1 MLAIHRK
8 QETIAC
14 AAFGLDHA
22 FVAGSIQLLAEAADI
37 DVKIVELV
45 FQVISPNATEQMP
58 ARDQFPGMPDQYV
71 KHGRFS
77 RCKIQL
83 ATPKGNPMG
92 YDVHL
97 QVAVHE
103 QRTVWFSRY

>member
-1 MLAIHRK
+1 VLAIHRK

-14 AAFGLDHA
+14 AAFGLNHTFIA
-22 FVAGSIQLLAEAADI
+22 NSVQLLAETADI

-45 FQVISPNATEQMP
+45 FQVVSPNATEQMP
-58 ARDQFPGMPDQYV
+58 ARDQFSGMSDQDV

-77 RCKIQL
+77 RSKIHL
-83 ATPKGNPMG
+83 VPPKGNPMG

-97 QVAVHE
+97 
-103 QRTVWFSRY
+103 